1 MGLGLSA
8 DIEYVILI
16 IGLFFVAKYLQRFR
30 LPGAITTLGIGVA
43 FGLGRGSFQDDPVIN
58 VFALLGISILFLFAG
73 MELDV
78 DELRKDAKR
87 LLGHIAVQTVILA
100 LIATAVMHFLHL
112 ALRPALLVALA
123 LATPSTGFILDS
135 LAKLGVNSSERTW
148 IKSRAI
154 ATELVALVVLLFVL
168 QSTSGATLGLSLA
181 AVVALVVLLP
191 LVFRFFAAVV
201 LPHAPKTEFAF
212 LVVVALICAIATKKL
227 GVYYLV
233 GAFIVGIT
241 EQRLR
246 RKIPSLATENT
257 LHAVELFASFFI
269 PFYFLKTGLGLRAEN
284 FSITALAMA
293 GAFLV
298 TVLPLRIASV
308 ALYRRLSVAQPMAQ
322 GVRLGVSVL
331 PTLVFTIV
339 IAEILRDRFSATPAL
354 VGGLIIYT
362 LVNTIIP
369 SFVLHTAPDEY
380 DTPEA
385 PEGTPRQNEAPS
397 ATDVTTDQKK

>member
-1 MGLGLSA
+1 MGFGLSA

-16 IGLFFVAKYLQRFR
+16 LGLFFVAKYLQRFR
-30 LPGAITTLGIGVA
+30 LPGAVTTLGIGVA
-43 FGLGRGSFQDDPVIN
+43 FGLGRGSFQDDAVIN

-73 MELDV
+73 MELDI

-87 LLGHIAVQTVILA
+87 LLGHIVVQTAGLA
-100 LIATAVMHFLHL
+100 LIAVAVMHFLHL
-112 ALRPALLVALA
+112 PLRPALLVALA
-123 LATPSTGFILDS
+123 LGTPSTGFILDS
-135 LAKLGVNSSERTW
+135 LSKLGVNNSERIW

-168 QSTSGATLGLSLA
+168 QSTTGTTLGLSLA
-181 AVVALVVLLP
+181 AIVALVVFLP

-212 LVVVALICAIATKKL
+212 LVVVALICALATKKL

-246 RKIPSLATENT
+246 RKIPSLATEKT
-257 LHAVELFASFFI
+257 MDAVELFASFFI
-269 PFYFLKTGLGLRAEN
+269 PFYFLKAGLGLRAEN
-284 FSITALAMA
+284 FSTTALSLAA
-293 GAFLV
+293 VFLA
-298 TVLPLRIASV
+298 TVLPLRIATV
-308 ALYRRLSVAQPMAQ
+308 AVYRRLSMGQPIAQ

-339 IAEILRDRFSATPAL
+339 IAEILRDRFSASPAL
-354 VGGLIIYT
+354 VGGLIVYT

-369 SFVLHTAPDEY
+369 SFVLHTAPEEY

-385 PEGTPRQNEAPS
+385 PDGVSLTNGTLPS
-397 ATDVTTDQKK
+397 TQESTDRRV